1 MSHDEDE
8 DEDTKPKPQGRKGRA
23 KQAAEEAWR
32 AFEGSLPPLD
42 VGQFHGKREPREG
55 ATAQLLAACE
65 RVIAGVGLKDASILA
80 GLAPSTLREWQKAY
94 LARVN
99 GREETARHGDTDTWA
114 AAAGY
119 TVTRAQALCRARWQ
133 GLAEAGGKGSS
144 IAQWMLERRGG
155 DEYRAPVQ
163 RVKTETKT
171 TNTTVNLSLEASLTE
186 TAARLGLDDRALAQ
200 MGEWLARAQ
209 TQAARGQALPAPP
222 LVLEAEPVELVE
234 PEEPEELVELVEP
247 ESEGE

>member
-1 MSHDEDE
+1 MSHDDDE
-8 DEDTKPKPQGRKGRA
+8 DEAPKPQGRKARA

-42 VGQFHGKREPREG
+42 VGQFHNKREPREG

-65 RVIAGVGLKDASILA
+65 RVVSGVGLKDASILA

-94 LARVN
+94 LARVH
-99 GREETARHGDTDTWA
+99 GREETARHGDTDTWTS
-114 AAAGY
+114 AAGY

-163 RVKTETKT
+163 RVRTENKT
-171 TNTTVNLSLEASLTE
+171 TTVNLSLEASLTE

-222 LVLEAEPVELVE
+222 LVLDVEPVA
-234 PEEPEELVELVEP
+234 P
-247 ESEGE
+247 ESEDE

>member
-8 DEDTKPKPQGRKGRA
+8 DEDEGTKPAAPQGRKARA

-42 VGQFHGKREPREG
+42 VGQFRDKREPHEG

-65 RVIAGVGLKDASILA
+65 RVVSGVGLRDASILA
-80 GLAPSTLREWQKAY
+80 GLPPHALREWQKVY
-94 LARVN
+94 LASVN
-99 GREETARHGDTDTWA
+99 KREETTRHRVTETWA
-114 AAAGY
+114 VSAGY
-119 TVTRAQALCRARWQ
+119 TVTRAQALCRTRWQ
-133 GLAEAGGKGSS
+133 GLAESGGKGSM

-155 DEYRAPVQ
+155 EEYRAPVQ

-171 TNTTVNLSLEASLTE
+171 TTTTVNLSLEASLTE
-186 TAARLGLDDRALAQ
+186 TAQRLGLDDRALAE

-209 TQAARGQALPAPP
+209 THAARGQALPAPP
-222 LVLEAEPVELVE
+222 LVLDAEPVEPAP
-234 PEEPEELVELVEP
+234 PEEGDE
-247 ESEGE
+247 

>member
-1 MSHDEDE
+1 MSHEDDEDE
-8 DEDTKPKPQGRKGRA
+8 APKPQGRKARA

-42 VGQFHGKREPREG
+42 CGQFHDKREPREG

-65 RVIAGVGLKDASILA
+65 RVVSGVGLKDASILA

-99 GREETARHGDTDTWA
+99 GREETARHGDKDTWVT
-114 AAAGY
+114 AAGY

-163 RVKTETKT
+163 RVRTENKT

-234 PEEPEELVELVEP
+234 PVEP
-247 ESEGE
+247 ESEDE